1 MVGRYF
7 RFILCPFLP
16 AGRQGPA
23 FKGRPPRAGLTG
35 HLPVKGDALVKVPL
49 ETIARGSP
57 LVPLNHPLMKSA
69 RSVGTSFGD

>member
-1 MVGRYF
+1 MIEHQEFGLMVGRYF
-7 RFILCPFLP
+7 RFILCPLTP
-16 AGRQGPA
+16 
-23 FKGRPPRAGLTG
+23 PPRVGLTG